1 MIIKKS
7 TTVLTSNLMILII
20 LKFYVLNMKNS
31 TKNVVKKLRIILMKN
46 KFVFWIIRWSWFS
59 LNVKLIKLNWEFEDF
74 KQR

>member
-1 MIIKKS
+1 
-7 TTVLTSNLMILII
+7 MILII

-59 LNVKLIKLNWEFEDF
+59 LNVKLIKLNWEFDNF